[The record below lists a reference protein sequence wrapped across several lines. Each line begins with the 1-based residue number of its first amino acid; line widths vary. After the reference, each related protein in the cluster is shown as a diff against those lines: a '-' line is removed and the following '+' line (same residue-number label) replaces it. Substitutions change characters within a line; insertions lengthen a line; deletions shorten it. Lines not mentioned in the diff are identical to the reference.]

1 MRRYCKEV
9 KSYFLVIPFCIT
21 DILIYHNNCI
31 YLRISL
37 FKFAILYSYIFYFY
51 IDLQYHNRIMYKFVF
66 FLNPYSSLIP
76 IFFHFY

>member
-21 DILIYHNNCI
+21 DILIYHNCI

-37 FKFAILYSYIFYFY
+37 FKFAVLHSYIFYFY
-51 IDLQYHNRIMYKFVF
+51 IDLQYHNRIMYKFV
-66 FLNPYSSLIP
+66 SSLIP
-76 IFFHFY
+76 ILP